1 MMEQEELK
9 RHRTLTDEDVTAIV
23 DTLREQMMKQFYQDL
38 GKGFWGF
45 IAKALITMLLVLAA
59 WGAGRGGF
67 QFGVHQ

>member
-23 DTLREQMMKQFYQDL
+23 ETLREEMMKQFYQDL

-45 IAKALITMLLVLAA
+45 LAKTLITIMLVLAA
-59 WGAGRGGF
+59 WGAGRGGLP
-67 QFGVHQ
+67 FGGHH